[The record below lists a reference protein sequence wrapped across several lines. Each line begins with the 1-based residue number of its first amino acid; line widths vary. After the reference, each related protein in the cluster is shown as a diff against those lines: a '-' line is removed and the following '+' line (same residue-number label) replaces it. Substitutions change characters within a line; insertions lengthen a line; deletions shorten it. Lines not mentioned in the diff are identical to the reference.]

1 MRSIKYIS
9 GTLGDKYT
17 SDFLGN
23 PVDNSDSSIRTSDFL
38 VLENIMYRGK
48 ALVITR
54 RKNPNSPEEE
64 VEKLKP
70 ILGLGLRE
78 AFRKAAAA
86 IKNHS
91 ARSDKDVASLTP
103 LEANVFANRSETA
116 MLIIAGVALMG
127 PLGAL
132 AGLAAKKKGETVFA
146 LEFKGTAEDETLR
159 GQTIIASCPTELF
172 ETLKKDSRAPSK
184 PVKEQIEKAGTASHE
199 EDPRSLTMELEK
211 LKNLRDSGVITEEE
225 FTAGKATLL
234 GM

>member
-1 MRSIKYIS
+1 MGSIKYIS

-17 SDFLGN
+17 SDVIGN
-23 PVDNSDSSIRTSDFL
+23 PVDNSDSSTRTSDFL
-38 VLENIMYRGK
+38 VQENIMYLGK

-54 RKNPNSPEEE
+54 QNNPNSSEGE

-78 AFRKAAAA
+78 AFRRAAAG
-86 IKNHS
+86 IKHHS

-103 LEANVFANRSETA
+103 LEANVFANRSGTA
-116 MLIIAGVALMG
+116 MLSIAGVALMG

-132 AGLAAKKKGETVFA
+132 VGLAAKKKGETVFA
-146 LEFKGTAEDETLR
+146 LEFKETAEDETLR
-159 GQTIIASCPTELF
+159 GQTIIASCPTQLF

-184 PVKEQIEKAGTASHE
+184 PVREQIEKAGTASYE
-199 EDPRSLTMELEK
+199 EPRSLTMELEK
-211 LKNLRDSGVITEEE
+211 LKSLRDSGVITEEE
-225 FTAGKATLL
+225 FKAGKATLL